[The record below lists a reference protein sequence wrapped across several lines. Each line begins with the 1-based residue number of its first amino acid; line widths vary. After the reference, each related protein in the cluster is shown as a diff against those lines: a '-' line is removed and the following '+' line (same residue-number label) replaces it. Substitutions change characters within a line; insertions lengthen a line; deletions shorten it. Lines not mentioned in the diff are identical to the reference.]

1 MLVVTVVVVKYTQ
14 MVVNL
19 TTQYITHPFLVQL
32 YRNLKLEGKKRWFIS
47 ITKADG
53 VVLTEK
59 SQVQK

>member
-1 MLVVTVVVVKYTQ
+1 

-19 TTQYITHPFLVQL
+19 TTQYITHRFGTI
-32 YRNLKLEGKKRWFIS
+32 YRNFLEGKKDGYTIS

-59 SQVQK
+59 SRWSEK